1 MNRPAKIYTDTFN
14 STDIEI
20 DAFPLV
26 APHISVAATNDET
39 RLSKRQQ
46 EEIMAWAQHA
56 QANNGFG

>member
-1 MNRPAKIYTDTFN
+1 LNRPAKIDIDTFN
-14 STDIEI
+14 SDDIEI

-26 APHISVAATNDET
+26 APHVCVEATNDET

-56 QANNGFG
+56 QANSGFG